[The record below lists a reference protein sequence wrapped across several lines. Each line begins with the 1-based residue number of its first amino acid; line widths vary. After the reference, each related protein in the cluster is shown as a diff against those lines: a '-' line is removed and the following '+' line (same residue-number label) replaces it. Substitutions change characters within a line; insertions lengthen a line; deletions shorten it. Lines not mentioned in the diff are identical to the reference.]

1 MQAFHHLHWSNP
13 GVSAGPFMCIVTQA
27 HEFLQDRGLIAF
39 YVVPYPVIYHLVTGL
54 YVRSAFSYLS
64 RLIETRCFMKAT
76 EHSLPLWSS
85 LKLFHLLIFHPVLFQ
100 SFRVSEDIP
109 LEEEYL
115 RGTVCLLSVFWLKK
129 KEGSP
134 LLTFFCLPEHI
145 RLSAS
150 SCTGHSLHSHSFKGW
165 IEVGCFFSGHLSD
178 PLWCGVNA
186 CAGTGLE
193 EAGFLYCVRDGQ
205 PCECGLEQG
214 KGRFKASCD
223 TPCTVSKEKYV
234 WRVKLYRLCGRKRQ
248 VFSIGYVEKRLVL
261 LGKVWASV

>member
-27 HEFLQDRGLIAF
+27 HEFLQDCGLIAF

-85 LKLFHLLIFHPVLFQ
+85 LKLFHLLIFHPVPFQ

-129 KEGSP
+129 QMVPHFSLFSVFQSTSDS
-134 LLTFFCLPEHI
+134 LLPV
-145 RLSAS
+145 A
-150 SCTGHSLHSHSFKGW
+150 
-165 IEVGCFFSGHLSD
+165 
-178 PLWCGVNA
+178 
-186 CAGTGLE
+186 
-193 EAGFLYCVRDGQ
+193 
-205 PCECGLEQG
+205 QG
-214 KGRFKASCD
+214 IAYIP
-223 TPCTVSKEKYV
+223 TPSKDEL
-234 WRVKLYRLCGRKRQ
+234 R
-248 VFSIGYVEKRLVL
+248 
-261 LGKVWASV
+261 